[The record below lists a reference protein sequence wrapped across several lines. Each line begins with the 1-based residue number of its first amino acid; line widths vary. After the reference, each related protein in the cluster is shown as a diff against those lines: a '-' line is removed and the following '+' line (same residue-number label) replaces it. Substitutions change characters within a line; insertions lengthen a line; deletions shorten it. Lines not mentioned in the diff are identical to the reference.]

1 MISFS
6 IKGQLQFWRIQTNS
20 LPLLDIWISMLMKG
34 PLHFWRIQTPA
45 GSSNKLI
52 SRCCCQKTS
61 KTKLLIR
68 KFSRAVDPPKV
79 FTGTK
84 VFLFTFV
91 QKYSLGQKYFYSLLS
106 KSIHWD
112 NVTQRCDICN
122 RKSLNWELRQL
133 QCSGGIPMRPKT
145 VGRAQIQN
153 NQQIN
158 IQNIF
163 SVVAEC
169 QSFPKQKEAPAE
181 L

>member
-6 IKGQLQFWRIQTNS
+6 IKGQLHFWRIQTNS
-20 LPLLDIWISMLMKG
+20 LPSLDIWVSMLMKG

-91 QKYSLGQKYFYSLLS
+91 QKYSLGQCDSALRHLQQEKLKLGAPTAS
-106 KSIHWD
+106 
-112 NVTQRCDICN
+112 VQRRNPNASQN
-122 RKSLNWELRQL
+122 RRKCLNQKQPPNKHPKHL
-133 QCSGGIPMRPKT
+133 QCCRGMPILPKT
-145 VGRAQIQN
+145 EG
-153 NQQIN
+153 
-158 IQNIF
+158 
-163 SVVAEC
+163 S
-169 QSFPKQKEAPAE
+169 SS
-181 L
+181 